1 VIAHQSMLSKK
12 NRLTI
17 TCSVMAATVMQVLDS
32 SIVNVAL
39 PTMQGTFSAAPDQ
52 ISWVLTCYL
61 ISAAIFM
68 PLTGYLSGH
77 FGRRKHLL
85 FSIFGFTMTSALC
98 GVALNLD
105 QMIFFRLCQG
115 ICGAAL
121 VPLSQAILLDI
132 YPQEEHGK
140 AMAIW
145 GTGVMIGPILGPSL
159 GGYLTEMFHWRWT
172 FYINIPI
179 GIASLFAIVHVLPD
193 TPKVSRRLDGYGLV
207 AMAMAI
213 GGLQYALD
221 RGNQRDWF
229 EALDIKISTLMS
241 FSGFSAYLLLGR
253 LRKHTKPLFNIA
265 IFKNR
270 NFVASCVMMLMAGF
284 GLFGASL
291 IQSLMLQ
298 NLLNYSAYLA
308 GLSMAPR
315 GFASMVGMFIVG
327 QCSKYGLDYRLFILI
342 GILLNILGCSIG
354 TQYFP
359 GINLGWVMLP
369 GLLQGLGLGL
379 IMIPLATLALS
390 TLPPSLSTEGAG
402 FYGLMRT
409 LGSSIGISSVMTLL
423 TRHIQSAWYHLSG
436 FIHPYNP
443 ALYTYVQG
451 LGLEPTDPLS
461 MALVGQTVAAESMMM
476 AVLDTFHAMMWGFM
490 LMIPMVMLLEAP
502 MRRSRPSTEHSF
514 H

>member
-1 VIAHQSMLSKK
+1 
-12 NRLTI
+12 
-17 TCSVMAATVMQVLDS
+17 MAATVMQVLDS

-85 FSIFGFTMTSALC
+85 LSIFGFTITSALC
-98 GVALNLD
+98 GAAFNLD

-115 ICGAAL
+115 VFGAAL

-145 GTGVMIGPILGPSL
+145 GTGVMVGPILGPTL
-159 GGYLTEMFHWRWT
+159 GGYLTEMFNWRWT

-179 GIASLFAIVHVLPD
+179 GMASLFAILRVLPD
-193 TPKVSRRLDGYGLV
+193 TSKVTRRLDGYGLV
-207 AMAMAI
+207 AIAMAI
-213 GGLQYALD
+213 GALQYVLD

-229 EALDIKISTLMS
+229 EALDIKISTLI
-241 FSGFSAYLLLGR
+241 GLCGLTAYLLLCT
-253 LRKHTKPLFNIA
+253 LRKNTKPLFNIE

-270 NFVASCVMMLMAGF
+270 NFVASCFIMLMAGL

-315 GFASMVGMFIVG
+315 GVASMIGMIVVG
-327 QCSKYGLDYRLFILI
+327 QCSKYGMDYRLLIFI
-342 GILLNILGCSIG
+342 GILLNIFGCYIG
-354 TQYFP
+354 TQYFS
-359 GINLGWVMLP
+359 GISPGWVILP
-369 GLLQGLGLGL
+369 GLLQGFGLGL
-379 IMIPLATLALS
+379 IMIPLSTLALS
-390 TLPPSLSTEGAG
+390 TLAPHLSTEGAG

-409 LGSSIGISSVMTLL
+409 LGSSIGISSVMTIL
-423 TRHIQSAWYHLSG
+423 TRHSQSAWHHLSG
-436 FIHPYNP
+436 FINPYNP
-443 ALYTYVQG
+443 ALYAYVQS
-451 LGLEPTDPLS
+451 LGLEPKSPLS
-461 MALVGQTVAAESMMM
+461 IAFVGQTLVEESMMM
-476 AVLDTFHAMMWGFM
+476 AVLDTFHAIMWGFL
-490 LMIPMVMLLEAP
+490 LMVPMVLLLDSP